1 MPVPQLPECFNPF
14 NMATI
19 DEILGKQTGGGNNP
33 PKGSMEL
40 AEQNSGENAPET
52 TPAPTPAPKKAPTAP
67 VTVQT
72 ESQQTEQP
80 LSYEALIERFMP
92 KPKTQEELA
101 KDEKKYK
108 RKQIFNAISEGLT
121 ALSNLYFTTQGAP
134 NMYQAKDN
142 SIDRTKVNYDRMMS
156 ENKSNAL
163 AYLNARMGARKAD
176 EAKGNADRAWQRTL
190 QLDDQERQRYADNIA
205 HRDAREKVAD
215 DRYAAEQAYRQK
227 RDEASDAWREKTF
240 EENKRQADRSYNF
253 QVKQHNDNVEVRREA
268 NAATAA
274 RRVRGKQLGF
284 SDGEGNQVSIYENV
298 WKGSMQQVYDAML
311 SDFAPTDEVER
322 KRWERQMK
330 KYDTPQKKEDY
341 VKQNWHKSPKASQL
355 MLALSKIDPATM
367 TSELNDEVV
376 EYDPNDEVIDYVPGK

>member
-1 MPVPQLPECFNPF
+1 
-14 NMATI
+14 MATI

-33 PKGSMEL
+33 PKGSMEW

-205 HRDAREKVAD
+205 HRNAREKVAD

-253 QVKQHNDNVEVRREA
+253 QVKQHEDDVETARGR
-268 NAATAA
+268 NAATVA
-274 RRVRGKQLGF
+274 RGVRGKRIGF
-284 SDGEGNQVSIYENV
+284 SDGDGNQVGIYENV
-298 WKGSMQQVYDAML
+298 WKGSMQQVFNVMIDEGIGRPEGTSERTYRRKL
-311 SDFAPTDEVER
+311 S
-322 KRWERQMK
+322 QM
-330 KYDTPQKKEDY
+330 TQSEKEDY

>member
-1 MPVPQLPECFNPF
+1 
-14 NMATI
+14 MATI
-19 DEILGKQTGGGNNP
+19 DEILGKQTGGGDNP
-33 PKGSMEL
+33 PKGSL
-40 AEQNSGENAPET
+40 AWAEQNSGENAPET
-52 TPAPTPAPKKAPTAP
+52 TPAPAPAPKKTPTAP

-142 SIDRTKVNYDRMMS
+142 SIDRTRVNYDRMMS
-156 ENKSNAL
+156 ENRSNAL

-274 RRVRGKQLGF
+274 RGVRGKQLGF

-298 WKGSMQQVYDAML
+298 WKGSMQQVFDAMVADGVEKGEM
-311 SDFAPTDEVER
+311 SD
-322 KRWERQMK
+322 KRYKMK
-330 KYDTPQKKEDY
+330 IDRMSAKDKDDF